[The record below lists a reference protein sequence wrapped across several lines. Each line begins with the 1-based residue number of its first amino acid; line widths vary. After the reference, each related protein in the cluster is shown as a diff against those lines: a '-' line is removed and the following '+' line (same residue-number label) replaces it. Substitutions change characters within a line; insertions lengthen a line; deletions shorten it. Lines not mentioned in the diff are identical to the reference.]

1 MIPLP
6 HMGIVFQHTFR
17 QGNPPLSPSIQ
28 HEGRASHWGRSLVYR
43 SSAEVQ
49 AWLSSKYMTTLYN
62 YKERLKQTS
71 NKRVRPREI
80 QEKDFVP
87 KKGTTFPTGL
97 QGQVDAWLWKP
108 CAKTFYNCGWWQ
120 TCTSNESRCSQEI
133 LCQKI
138 KSDLGKNERLGG
150 LKTRMGGPGKN

>member
-1 MIPLP
+1 MISLP
-6 HMGIVFQHTFR
+6 YIGIVLQYTFQ
-17 QGNPPLSPSIQ
+17 QGQYPLLPSVYNMEVVLPIEVEVPSI
-28 HEGRASHWGRSLVYR
+28 GVLPK
-43 SSAEVQ
+43 
-49 AWLSSKYMTTLYN
+49 SKLDWAQNIWRPCTKRGWNKLPA
-62 YKERLKQTS
+62 
-71 NKRVRPREI
+71 KRVRPRKI
-80 QEKDFVP
+80 RKKTLCP

-97 QGQVDAWLWKP
+97 QGQMDAWLWRP
-108 CAKTFYNCGWWQ
+108 MCDDFYNCGWWQ